1 MKLSVPI
8 ACILLFSSLFGAV
21 QAASLIPL
29 TPGQLKELQKK
40 DVLLVDIRTPSE
52 WRQTGL
58 VPGSHPLMY
67 FDGEGH
73 ADTDRFLTALEAL
86 GGTKDHPVVL
96 ICRSGHR
103 SGQLAQ
109 ILLNDKGYSSVYHLE
124 QGIQGWLK
132 DGDNVVPC
140 SSS

>member
-1 MKLSVPI
+1 MKISLQIVS
-8 ACILLFSSLFGAV
+8 ILLFSIIFGTL
-21 QAASLIPL
+21 QAATLIPL
-29 TPGQLKELQKK
+29 TPGQLKDLQQG
-40 DVLLVDIRTPSE
+40 DALLVDIRTPRE

-67 FDGEGH
+67 FDETGH
-73 ADTDRFLTALEAL
+73 ADTDRFLTSLEAL

-103 SGQLAQ
+103 SSQLAQ
-109 ILLNDKGYSSVYHLE
+109 ILLKDKGYSSVYHLE

-132 DGDNVVPC
+132 EGDKVAPC
-140 SSS
+140 PSC